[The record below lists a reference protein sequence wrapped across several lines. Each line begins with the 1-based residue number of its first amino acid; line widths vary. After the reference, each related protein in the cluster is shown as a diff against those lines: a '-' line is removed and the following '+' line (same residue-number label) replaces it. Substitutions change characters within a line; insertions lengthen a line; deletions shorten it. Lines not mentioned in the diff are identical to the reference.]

1 MNRIAHVGIVLGALL
16 MGAWGGIVIGLN
28 RRESTPTSC
37 WTITQYAHGEATRTW
52 KTKGEPQ
59 LLKGH
64 WWFVDE
70 HGGDVV
76 VAGTVS
82 IEACRELPLPNE
94 PTPAKPSILVP
105 KKPGNL
111 GAKE

>member
-1 MNRIAHVGIVLGALL
+1 MKTAIVGTLIIVAVVAFSLGVTFGIV
-16 MGAWGGIVIGLN
+16 
-28 RRESTPTSC
+28 RRDTAPTTC
-37 WTITQYAHGEATRTW
+37 WTVTQYAHGEATRTW

-111 GAKE
+111 WAKE